1 MSDRYE
7 KGAPVPRIRKVTVS
21 TDARG
26 HTAGWVSTDL
36 EAALVPR
43 PDPGAAAFFDLD
55 NTMMQGA
62 SLYWFAR
69 GLASRRYFTARD
81 VARFAWQQARFRLI
95 SEHRGH
101 ISSAKD
107 IALAFFHGWKVEDVE
122 RLAEEIFEESMAARI
137 WPGTHAL
144 AKTHLD
150 GGERVWL
157 VTAAPIEIG
166 RVIAQRLGLTG
177 AIGTVAE
184 IVDGAYTGRLVGDM
198 MHGAAKA
205 DAVRQLAVVEGLNLK
220 RCTAYSDSAN
230 DMPML
235 TSVGNAVATNPDA
248 ALRRIARVRG
258 WQVRDFRTARKAAR
272 IAVPVAVATG
282 LVAGTALT
290 VALRR
295 RAAR

>member
-1 MSDRYE
+1 M
-7 KGAPVPRIRKVTVS
+7 PRFRKVTVS
-21 TDARG
+21 TDAQG

-36 EAALVPR
+36 AAELVPE
-43 PDPGAAAFFDLD
+43 PDPRAAAFFDLD

-69 GLASRRYFTARD
+69 GLATRRYFTARD

-107 IALAFFHGWKVEDVE
+107 VALAFFDGWKVGDVE
-122 RLAEEIFEESMAARI
+122 HLAEEIFDELMAERI

-144 AKTHLD
+144 AQTHLD
-150 GGERVWL
+150 DGERVWL

-184 IVDGAYTGRLVGDM
+184 ITDGAYTGRLAGDM
-198 MHGAAKA
+198 MHGPAKA
-205 DAVRQLAVVEGLNLK
+205 DAVRQLAVVEGLDLR

-230 DMPML
+230 DLPML
-235 TSVGNAVATNPDA
+235 TCVGNAVATNPDA
-248 ALRRIARVRG
+248 ALRRVARAEG
-258 WQVRDFRTARKAAR
+258 WQVRDFRTTRKAAR
-272 IAVPVAVATG
+272 IALPAAVATG
-282 LVAGTALT
+282 AVAGAALT

-295 RAAR
+295 RAGR